1 MTSQPERYG
10 RNGLTSVAMPSAQ
23 PQTVINA
30 SILLIDDDQEM
41 TEMLVEYLQRSYF
54 SATTENDGLM
64 ALQRLEKERFD
75 LIILDVMLPSLDG
88 FEVLKNIR
96 KSLNTPVIMLTAR
109 GDDVDS
115 ILGLE
120 LGADDY
126 LSKPFSPRHLIA
138 RMRAVLRRT
147 ERAQDIGGKILS
159 AGDLALNTTTLS
171 ASIRGTPLELTGTEF
186 RLLESLM
193 EPPGRTH
200 SREYLAERVLGR
212 SYSAYDRS
220 IDTHVSN
227 LRRKIGNIGTPA
239 IEIKNIRGAGYL
251 LICEKKVG
259 AR

>member
-1 MTSQPERYG
+1 
-10 RNGLTSVAMPSAQ
+10 
-23 PQTVINA
+23 
-30 SILLIDDDQEM
+30 
-41 TEMLVEYLQRSYF
+41 
-54 SATTENDGLM
+54 M

-75 LIILDVMLPSLDG
+75 LVILDVMLPSLDG

-96 KSLNTPVIMLTAR
+96 KSLSTPVIMLTAR

-126 LSKPFSPRHLIA
+126 LAKPFSPRHLVA
-138 RMRAVLRRT
+138 RVRAVLRRT
-147 ERAQDIGGKILS
+147 ERAPDIADRTIT
-159 AGDLALNTTTLS
+159 AGDLALDTATLS
-171 ASIRGTPLELTGTEF
+171 ATIRGTPIELTGTEF

-193 EPPGRTH
+193 ETPGRTH

-212 SYSAYDRS
+212 PYSAYDRS

-227 LRRKIGNIGTPA
+227 LRRKISSTGAPA
-239 IEIKNIRGAGYL
+239 IEIRNIRGAGYL